1 MTSFF
6 EGLRP
11 FKMRLQYLCIFLFL
25 IFCSV
30 GAVAADF
37 NFSGV
42 DVSFQENDQQSIS
55 KAFQVLLLLS
65 VLSLAPALVV
75 ILTAFTRIIIVLA
88 MLRHAFGMP
97 NTPPNVVLVSLAI
110 FLTIF
115 TMMPVIEK
123 IEEQALLPYQ
133 AGEIST
139 EHALKEAMVPLRE
152 FMIRQ
157 TREKDLVTIL
167 ELANQPKPEKLE
179 DIKSTVL
186 IPAFMISELQS
197 AFKIGFILF
206 IPFLL
211 IDLVAASILMAMGMI
226 MVPPLTISLPIKIL
240 MFVLIDGWVLVTQAL
255 VNSFI

>member
-1 MTSFF
+1 
-6 EGLRP
+6 
-11 FKMRLQYLCIFLFL
+11 MRLKISILLLFV
-25 IFCSV
+25 FCSL
-30 GAVAADF
+30 GAAAADL
-37 NFSGV
+37 SLGGV
-42 DVSFQENDQQSIS
+42 DVTFQENDQQSIS

-75 ILTAFTRIIIVLA
+75 MLTAFTRIIIVLA

-115 TMMPVIEK
+115 TMMPVIEQ
-123 IEEQALLPYQ
+123 IETKALTPYQ
-133 AGEIST
+133 SGQIST
-139 EHALKEAMVPLRE
+139 EDALKEAMVPLRE

-157 TREKDLVTIL
+157 TREKDLITIL

-179 DIKSTVL
+179 DIKSSVL
-186 IPAFMISELQS
+186 VPAFMISELQS

-255 VNSFI
+255 VNSFV

>member
-1 MTSFF
+1 MGS
-6 EGLRP
+6 
-11 FKMRLQYLCIFLFL
+11 
-25 IFCSV
+25 
-30 GAVAADF
+30 VAADF
-37 NFSGV
+37 SLGGV

-75 ILTAFTRIIIVLA
+75 MLTAFTRIIIVLA

-115 TMMPVIEK
+115 TMMPVIEE
-123 IEEQALLPYQ
+123 IETKVLIPYQ
-133 AGEIST
+133 ASQIST
-139 EHALKEAMVPLRE
+139 EEALKEAMVPLRE

-167 ELANQPKPEKLE
+167 DLANQPKPEKLE
-179 DIKSTVL
+179 DIKSSVL

-197 AFKIGFILF
+197 AFKIGFVLF